1 MIQDFTVKL
10 LAKMRAI
17 EARYPNSKFD
27 WTHFS
32 DDSAITTHRS
42 SGAGYD
48 YLEVQIASNNE
59 ITLTGVPKPNN
70 SVATR
75 IGLVKRLL
83 KEERLYVSATDC
95 PDVIEMFE
103 EASSDKDGEGIAWN
117 EHKHVFD
124 WISYVLYMLC
134 MDELE
139 ELAAGKPKASATP
152 ATVSVA
158 L

>member
-1 MIQDFTVKL
+1 MKL
-10 LAKMRAI
+10 VEKMHALN
-17 EARYPNSKFD
+17 ARYPARKFD

-75 IGLVKRLL
+75 IGLFKRLL
-83 KEERLYVSATDC
+83 KEGRLYISTDC
-95 PDVIEMFE
+95 PDVIEMCE
-103 EASSDKDGEGIAWN
+103 EASTDKDGEGIAWN

-139 ELAAGKPKASATP
+139 ELANKRPGTTSTTP
-152 ATVSVA
+152 ATVSVP